1 LKRAGAVKIDRADL
15 NTTLRRGWC
24 FGSQE
29 FKEKLDVL
37 LGKKISEGNTY
48 RVENGYDGQQLRG
61 HDERAAQQYIETSL
75 SMLGLERSELSM
87 LPKMDV
93 RKALIARLLRR
104 KTQVGLEW
112 IARELKMGVRSSVSR
127 AEKQLVEKM
136 NRDKKLQKQWRKLEM
151 QQISS

>member
-1 LKRAGAVKIDRADL
+1 MHHLIDKSSLKRAGVVKIDSADL

-61 HDERAAQQYIETSL
+61 MMRGPRNNTS
-75 SMLGLERSELSM
+75 
-87 LPKMDV
+87 
-93 RKALIARLLRR
+93 RR
-104 KTQVGLEW
+104 VLACW
-112 IARELKMGVRSSVSR
+112 VLKEV
-127 AEKQLVEKM
+127 
-136 NRDKKLQKQWRKLEM
+136 KKEVNYLCYLKWM
-151 QQISS
+151 